1 MTNKKL
7 TAMGQLLFMV
17 ESLIEEGSNLPI
29 TNDRT
34 RGYLEGMY
42 TVQKLIKEQQMK
54 REEEQIHNAFD
65 EGYYNGAELLEYT
78 AKEYIT
84 DTFRNNDSYMFL

>member
-1 MTNKKL
+1 MTEKKL

-42 TVQKLIKEQQMK
+42 TVQKLIKEQQMRHEK
-54 REEEQIHNAFD
+54 EQIHNAFD
-65 EGYYNGAELLEYT
+65 EGYFNGAELLNYT
-78 AKEYIT
+78 AKEYII
-84 DTFRNNDSYMFL
+84 DTFRDNDNYMFL

>member
-1 MTNKKL
+1 MTEKKL

-34 RGYLEGMY
+34 RGYLEGLY
-42 TVQKLIKEQQMK
+42 TVQKLINEQQL
-54 REEEQIHNAFD
+54 RNEHEQIHNAFD
-65 EGYYNGAELLEYT
+65 EGYFNGAELLNYT
-78 AKEYIT
+78 AKEYIE
-84 DTFRNNDSYMFL
+84 DTFKINENYIFL